1 MGIYNTSTGKGQEF
15 QGTSISD
22 SRRKYN
28 LKTKSNKKVKLIDM
42 NEVTRGNVICNKLKK
57 ACAKVN

>member
-1 MGIYNTSTGKGQEF
+1 MGIYNTQTAKGQEF
-15 QGTSISD
+15 QGASIGD

-28 LKTKSNKKVKLIDM
+28 LKTNSNKRVKLIDM